1 MKKTLAMM
9 SVLLLAGTLLSG
21 CGKKAVEETTAV
33 PADTQGTT
41 QAETETPAAADV
53 YKRQGYGR
61 PCGRDRGV
69 ESRRGAVDSGGGG
82 SQVEITAG
90 GITLSPA
97 CYDSFKRWYLIKCL

>member
-41 QAETETPAAADV
+41 RQRQRQRQLQPTLEE
-53 YKRQGYGR
+53 KR
-61 PCGRDRGV
+61 
-69 ESRRGAVDSGGGG
+69 
-82 SQVEITAG
+82 
-90 GITLSPA
+90 
-97 CYDSFKRWYLIKCL
+97 

>member
-41 QAETETPAAADV
+41 QAETET
-53 YKRQGYGR
+53 
-61 PCGRDRGV
+61 
-69 ESRRGAVDSGGGG
+69 
-82 SQVEITAG
+82 TAG
-90 GITLSPA
+90 AGGARPFPTCSCSRHWRRKGKNRVLVRLGRQ
-97 CYDSFKRWYLIKCL
+97 DRRDK

>member
-41 QAETETPAAADV
+41 QAETETTAAAAAAV
-53 YKRQGYGR
+53 
-61 PCGRDRGV
+61 CRGGKGLLV
-69 ESRRGAVDSGGGG
+69 FLY
-82 SQVEITAG
+82 
-90 GITLSPA
+90 LS
-97 CYDSFKRWYLIKCL
+97 LIHI

>member
-41 QAETETPAAADV
+41 QAETETTAAAADT
-53 YKRQGYGR
+53 
-61 PCGRDRGV
+61 
-69 ESRRGAVDSGGGG
+69 GGGKNRVLVRLG
-82 SQVEITAG
+82 RQ
-90 GITLSPA
+90 
-97 CYDSFKRWYLIKCL
+97 DRRDK